1 MVILIQPLGGFICY
15 KQKNF
20 KHLVSRKKNSK
31 TGSSKKSLGTMM
43 TGLIFFGD
51 FVRSTGRDFDDALAL
66 SMGLRR
72 VSGKVIGRVAGMS
85 VVVVSWSKSLF
96 SS

>member
-1 MVILIQPLGGFICY
+1 MLSQAVCHRNRRKIIL
-15 KQKNF
+15 
-20 KHLVSRKKNSK
+20 
-31 TGSSKKSLGTMM
+31 
-43 TGLIFFGD
+43 FFGD